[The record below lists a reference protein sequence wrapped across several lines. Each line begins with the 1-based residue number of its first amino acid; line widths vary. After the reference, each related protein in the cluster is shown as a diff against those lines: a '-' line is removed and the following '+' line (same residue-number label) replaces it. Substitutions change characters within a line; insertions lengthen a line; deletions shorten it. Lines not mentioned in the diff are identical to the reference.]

1 MKKIVLLLSI
11 LCIVPSI
18 SLAQFSRSV
27 VLPTNGRTL
36 TEQLELERLEAEK
49 KAQEEAEK
57 ERKKQEEIARQ
68 KAEEARIEAEKKAEQ
83 ARLEAERKAE
93 QARKEAEEKAAAERK
108 KLELE
113 AERKRQLEEKA
124 RIEAEKKAEQE
135 RIKAEQMAKTVE
147 ERIRLKNEEQ
157 TKKELEKEKARLERK
172 ARIAAYPWSNFI
184 MVNGGFSSTPDY
196 TFGITYARVKLG
208 GFYVS
213 AMSNFGFK
221 FDSDYIGNYDGSL
234 YGDYYN
240 DIKGIYQYYSND
252 YYPMY
257 TGKKKHTRMSVTAG
271 GVIRMGIPL
280 YAYTGL
286 GYGYRGVFL
295 QTVGDEWVEI
305 HNGNTV
311 YHGVAFEVGLMG
323 NIKGFAISAG
333 FSMLGNLNGIYPE
346 AKIGLGYCF

>member
-221 FDSDYIGNYDGSL
+221 FDSDYQGGSDGAI
-234 YGDYYN
+234 YGEYYN
-240 DIKGIYQYYSND
+240 DINGKNEYFYN

-311 YHGVAFEVGLMG
+311 YHGVAFEIGLMG

-333 FSMLGNLNGIYPE
+333 FSMLGNLAGRLYPE